1 VGVFFD
7 LMTIRFLLKYLNR
20 PLHFFGGLGL
30 LAMMSGSAM
39 AVYLL
44 LQKVINPHI
53 SMLTSHGP
61 WFVVGSVL
69 IVAGVQ
75 LLALGLLGELLVRQ
89 YYTGQQ
95 PASYI
100 VDRVVRLS
108 TGDEQSLMPERRED
122 SF

>member
-1 VGVFFD
+1 
-7 LMTIRFLLKYLNR
+7 
-20 PLHFFGGLGL
+20 
-30 LAMMSGSAM
+30 
-39 AVYLL
+39 
-44 LQKVINPHI
+44 
-53 SMLTSHGP
+53 
-61 WFVVGSVL
+61 
-69 IVAGVQ
+69 
-75 LLALGLLGELLVRQ
+75 LLVRQ

>member
-1 VGVFFD
+1 
-7 LMTIRFLLKYLNR
+7 LLKYLNR

-30 LAMMSGSAM
+30 LGMLGGSGIAF
-39 AVYLL
+39 YLL
-44 LQKVINPHI
+44 MFKILNPHVNT
-53 SMLTSHGP
+53 LDHHGP

-75 LLALGLLGELLVRQ
+75 LLALGLLSELLVRQ

-100 VDRVVRLS
+100 VDRVVRLAS
-108 TGDEQSLMPERRED
+108 GDEQGLMPERRED